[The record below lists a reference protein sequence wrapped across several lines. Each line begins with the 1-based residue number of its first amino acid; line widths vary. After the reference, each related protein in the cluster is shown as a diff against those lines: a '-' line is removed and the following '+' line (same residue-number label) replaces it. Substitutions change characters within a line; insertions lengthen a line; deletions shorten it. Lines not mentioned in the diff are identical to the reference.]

1 MLRVCLLGDE
11 AITDEATGVV
21 RSRSWRTLALVAY
34 LVVHA
39 GTPQS
44 RQRIA
49 RVFWPDSTEQQALTN
64 LRRELHHLRNVLG
77 DESSLEV
84 TPKDL
89 CWRDTETCRV
99 DVRCFA
105 ADRAA
110 ALETARADDDVDVLR
125 YATSALEHYRG
136 ELLPGRYDDWVLDA
150 RSELE
155 RQCAELCDLLIG
167 KRAGSG
173 DLTGALDVARR
184 RVALRPLEEV
194 GYRNLMELQADLGD
208 QAGAVSTYHHCAAV
222 LERELGV
229 EPDPTTRR
237 TVQRLLARELPDGGA
252 AVAIIHPP
260 TRRPGY
266 VGTALV
272 GRARELE
279 LLHALWRTVD
289 EGPRLALVRGH
300 AGVGKTRL
308 VTELANELGRAGAV
322 VATARCFGT
331 AGSLALAPVADWIRN
346 PVVQSAAA
354 RLDPVWRAEVDRL
367 VPSGTEPGDPAAGLR
382 ALVDA
387 WQRHRFFEGLAR
399 ALTGVGRPTLLV
411 LDNVQWCDEE
421 TLAFI
426 TFALGL
432 ATGSAS
438 QLMVAATLRDDEP
451 DLGDTVAKW
460 VARMRASGSL
470 TEVALRPLE
479 VTDTAR
485 LAEAISGRTLGHDD
499 TAVLHATT
507 GGYPLYIVEAV
518 RSAIDRGGAR
528 MPGGDLAA
536 VLSGRLEQVGAT
548 GRDVAGLAAAAGR
561 NVTLDL
567 LTEASDLGAGTV
579 VQAVDELWRRR
590 ILREC
595 GDGYEFSHDLLREA
609 AYAQI
614 RPARRWL
621 LHRRVA
627 QALEMLHA
635 GETDPVCA
643 QLAEQ
648 YVRAGRAER
657 ALAYYRRAADIAAGR
672 FAHAEAIRLHSAAI
686 DAVRALPAGRSRDSH
701 ELAVLEAMAAPLN
714 ASLGYASP
722 ELERTVE
729 RSLVLAEAL
738 GRRDST
744 LTALIALW
752 TSRQVQ
758 GRIAD
763 GYEVATR
770 ALAMV
775 EPGSELSGP
784 AHFAVAGA
792 AFSRGRLA
800 EAAHHF
806 DLVVALAGSAESLSV
821 GTRPAPHARAWAA
834 HALLLRGHDDEA
846 LTSCCDAIKVAR
858 EIDHPYSLAAALAYA
873 AITHQMRYDVA
884 AVAEAIGEANDL
896 CKRYGFAYYREWVL
910 VLDGWSRPD
919 SSGIAI
925 AERGIENLR
934 SEGSLNRMPYW
945 LSLLADLLARH
956 GDPGAARDALDAALV
971 GGRAREDLWW
981 IPEVMRM
988 RAALEDGKSAVPRL
1002 RAAARMAATQGNVAV
1017 LRRCQRDVRSL
1028 AVR

>member
-1 MLRVCLLGDE
+1 MLRVCLLGEE
-11 AITDEATGVV
+11 AITDEATGAV
-21 RSRSWRTLALVAY
+21 RSRSWRTLALVAF

-44 RQRIA
+44 RQHIA
-49 RVFWPDSTEQQALTN
+49 GLFWPDSSEQQALTN
-64 LRRELHHLRNVLG
+64 LRRELHHLRDVLR
-77 DESSLEV
+77 DEPSLEV
-84 TPKDL
+84 TGKNL
-89 CWRDTETCRV
+89 CWRDTATCRV

-110 ALETARADDDVDVLR
+110 AVGAAADDDVAVLR
-125 YATSALEHYRG
+125 YATSALDHYRG
-136 ELLPGRYDDWVLDA
+136 EFLPGRFDDWVLDA

-155 RQCAELCDLLIG
+155 RQCVELCDLLIG
-167 KRAGSG
+167 KRAANA
-173 DLTGALDVARR
+173 DLAGALDVARR

-208 QAGAVSTYHHCAAV
+208 RAGAVSTYHHCAAV

-229 EPDPTTRR
+229 DPDPATRR
-237 TVQRLLARELPDGGA
+237 TVQQLVARERPDGDAGLSMTD
-252 AVAIIHPP
+252 PP
-260 TRRPGY
+260 IRRPGY
-266 VGTALV
+266 VRAALV
-272 GRARELE
+272 GRAREVE

-308 VTELANELGRAGAV
+308 VTEVADELARAGAV

-331 AGSLALAPVADWIRN
+331 AGSLALAPVADWLRH

-367 VPSGTEPGDPAAGLR
+367 VPSDLEQGAPGPGAPS
-382 ALVDA
+382 LVHA
-387 WQRHRFFEGLAR
+387 WQRHRFFEGLTR

-432 ATGSAS
+432 ATGSDAS
-438 QLMVAATLRDDEP
+438 LMVAATLRDDEP
-451 DLGDTVAKW
+451 DPGDVVENW

-479 VTDTAR
+479 ALETAR
-485 LAEAISGRTLGHDD
+485 LAEAISGRTLGDD
-499 TAVLHATT
+499 ETAVLHATT
-507 GGYPLYIVEAV
+507 GGYPLYIVEAA
-518 RSAIDRGGAR
+518 RSTVDRGGAR
-528 MPGGDLAA
+528 LPVGELAA
-536 VLSGRLEQVGAT
+536 VLPGRLEQVGAT
-548 GRDVAGLAAAAGR
+548 VREVAGLAAAAGR

-567 LTEASDLGAGTV
+567 LTDASDLGAGTV

-590 ILREC
+590 ILRES

-609 AYAQI
+609 AYAQVT
-614 RPARRWL
+614 PARRWL

-627 QALEMLHA
+627 QALELLHA
-635 GETDPVCA
+635 GDTDPVCA

-672 FAHAEAIRLHSAAI
+672 FAHAEAIRLHSAALGAI
-686 DAVRALPAGRSRDSH
+686 RALPAGRSRDSH

-714 ASLGYASP
+714 ANLGYASP
-722 ELERTVE
+722 KLERTAK
-729 RSLVLAEAL
+729 RSLVLAESL
-738 GRRDST
+738 GRQDST

-752 TSRQVQ
+752 SSLQVQ
-758 GRIAD
+758 GRIAE

-775 EPGSELSGP
+775 EPGSDLSGQ

-792 AFSRGRLA
+792 AFSRGRLV
-800 EAAHHF
+800 EATHHF
-806 DLVVALAGSAESLSV
+806 ERVVDLGGSAGSLSV
-821 GTRPAPHARAWAA
+821 GLQLAPHARAWAA
-834 HALLLRGHDDEA
+834 HAQFLLGHDDEA
-846 LTSCCDAIKVAR
+846 LASCSDAVRVAR

-873 AITHQMRYDVA
+873 AITHQMRHDVA
-884 AVAEAIGEANDL
+884 AVAEAIAEANDL
-896 CKRYGFAYYREWVL
+896 CQRYGFAYYREWVL
-910 VLDGWSRPD
+910 ILDGWSRSD
-919 SSGIAI
+919 RSGSAL

-945 LSLLADLLARH
+945 LSLLADLLVRH
-956 GDPGAARDALDAALV
+956 GAPGAARNALDAALPA
-971 GGRAREDLWW
+971 GRAREDLWW

-988 RAALEDGKSAVPRL
+988 RAALEGPEAAVPRL
-1002 RAAARMAATQGNVAV
+1002 RSAARMATVQGNVA
-1017 LRRCQRDVRSL
+1017 LLNRCERDLHSLGVR
-1028 AVR
+1028 